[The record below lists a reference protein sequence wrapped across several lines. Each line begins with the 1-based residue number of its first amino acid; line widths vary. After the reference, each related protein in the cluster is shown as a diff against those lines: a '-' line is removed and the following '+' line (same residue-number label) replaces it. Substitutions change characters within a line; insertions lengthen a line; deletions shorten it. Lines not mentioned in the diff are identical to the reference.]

1 MAVCWTPVWAVLL
14 VTKLCQGL
22 FLATPTI
29 QLLVVMVDE
38 AGWLFFSSGGELSGS
53 ERLRWAETTSDAGE
67 GRAETAVLSNVGMIQ
82 EWIPFDKW
90 QVSIAFC
97 FCVTLSMG
105 TCCFQR
111 KIYIAAMKNFCGA
124 NAFHA

>member
-1 MAVCWTPVWAVLL
+1 MWAVLL

-22 FLATPTI
+22 LLATPTI
-29 QLLVVMVDE
+29 RMLLVMVDE
-38 AGWLFFSSGGELSGS
+38 AGWLFFSSGGELNGS
-53 ERLRWAETTSDAGE
+53 EKRLHWAETTSDAGE
-67 GRAETAVLSNVGMIQ
+67 GRAETAALSNVGMVQ

-97 FCVTLSMG
+97 FCVTLSLG